1 MALRVSLQ
9 VLAGRAGGRRRRLI
23 AAGVGVALAVGSL
36 TGCTVSAG
44 SAVLVGGNAVS
55 EQSVQA
61 DTAAFISSQTV
72 TTPPTPLEVAGVN
85 RAQISYQVRHAL
97 IADALQAK
105 GLVVSDA
112 QIAALT
118 AQLKT
123 QGTNIAQQ
131 LQLPPSESAGAIY
144 DLLAIEALLK
154 AQPAVGAPVGNVSVT
169 AEGVPAPTRDEA
181 VALRSKYLA
190 DPATMDTAVSAAG
203 ANGLPKDV
211 YQVLTTPG
219 VGPFG
224 FYQPSTGGV
233 VILPTSAGYFVVRTS
248 DRAVHAG
255 LLTETSLSASKTVAD
270 YFNLGALLLV
280 PYENGAHI
288 SVNPRYG
295 VWDPST
301 VQVVPGNDGL

>member
-1 MALRVSLQ
+1 MALRASLQ
-9 VLAGRAGGRRRRLI
+9 VLAGRTGRRRNRLV
-23 AAGVGVALAVGSL
+23 AVGLGAALAVGSL

-61 DTAAFISSQTV
+61 DTAAYISSQTA
-72 TTPPTPLEVAGVN
+72 TTAPTPPEVAGVN

-105 GLVVSDA
+105 GIVVSDA
-112 QIAALT
+112 QLAAVT
-118 AQLKT
+118 ATLKT
-123 QGTNIAQQ
+123 QGTNVAQQ
-131 LQLPPSESAGAIY
+131 LQLPPSENAGAIH
-144 DLLAIEALLK
+144 DLVAIEALLK
-154 AQPAVGAPVGNVSVT
+154 AQPAVGAPIGNVQVT

-190 DPATMDTAVSAAG
+190 DPATMETAVAAAG
-203 ANGLPKDV
+203 QNGLPKDV
-211 YQVLTTPG
+211 YKVLATPG

-248 DRAVHAG
+248 DRAVHNG
-255 LLTETSLSASKTVAD
+255 LLTEATLSASKTVAD

-280 PYENGAHI
+280 PYEAAAHI